1 MFKNIK
7 VHRISDEISFQIK
20 QLVLKNE
27 LKSGDRL
34 PTELELAEM
43 FSVSRT
49 AVREALFSL
58 EAQGL
63 IERKKSGGTV
73 IKRFNSAK
81 IFESIVFAPKSDL
94 EMFADFM
101 ETRSVLE
108 AHVVVLAIERGLPK
122 DFELVQQSLEN
133 LETEILQGGN
143 GVASD
148 VLFHQSLAACTHN
161 QVLITLIT
169 SISDMLRVNREQT
182 LQYPGRLLECLKE
195 HKAIFAAI
203 RERETAEAQRLIRL
217 HLDNALKIAYQLDNR
232 PQAKPS
238 SEVN

>member
-7 VHRISDEISFQIK
+7 INRISDEIAFQIK
-20 QLVLKNE
+20 QLILQNQ
-27 LKSGDRL
+27 LKSGDKL
-34 PTELELAEM
+34 PTELELAER

-63 IERKKSGGTV
+63 IERKKSGGTI
-73 IKRFNSAK
+73 IKQFSSAK
-81 IFESIVFAPKSDL
+81 LLESIVFAPKNDL

-101 ETRSVLE
+101 ETRAVLE
-108 AHVVVLAIERGLPK
+108 AHVVVLAIERGLPQ
-122 DFELVQQSLEN
+122 DFELVEQSLSS
-133 LETEILQGGN
+133 LETEILQGGD

-148 VLFHQSLAACTHN
+148 VMFHQSLAACTHN

-169 SISDMLRVNREQT
+169 SISDMLRLNRQQT

-195 HKAIFAAI
+195 HQAIFAAV
-203 RERETAEAQRLIRL
+203 RRQDSAEAQRLIRL
-217 HLDNALKIAYQLDNR
+217 HLDKALKIAYRLAN
-232 PQAKPS
+232 KS
-238 SEVN
+238 I